1 MSASS
6 AVHPFD
12 VAALRAKSIRRS
24 NRQTSKQTI
33 LPPAARKALFVLC
46 VVLCATPY
54 LSAPIALLGGFLF
67 TFLLGHPFPKLSG
80 KATGLLLK
88 ASVVGLGFGM
98 NVHSALQVGREGLW
112 LTIASIS
119 TVLILGYAIGRWL
132 HMRRKMSHLVASGT
146 AICGGSAIAAVAPA
160 VKANEKETSVS
171 LGVVFLLNSL
181 ALLLFP
187 ILGHW
192 LGLTQHQFGLWSAI
206 AIHDT
211 SSVVGA
217 SSAYGA
223 EALNV
228 ATTVKLARA
237 LWIIPVSL
245 LSALLFRSSGKKISI
260 PWFIGFFIIA
270 MLMNSYLPFV
280 SVFNTQVVAISKAAL
295 VVTLFLIGSSLSVE
309 KIRSVGFRPLVLG
322 ILLWIVV
329 SVGSLLAILYLG

>member
-119 TVLILGYAIGRWL
+119 TVLILGYVIGRWL

-146 AICGGSAIAAVAPA
+146 AICGGSAIA

-329 SVGSLLAILYLG
+329 SVGSLFAILYLG